1 MFIGSS
7 YNLSNKSFEPAVV
20 VNNTPVSQTDTH
32 KCLGVQIDEKLEDR
46 HIDMISCK
54 KASAGIGA
62 MRRIRP
68 FASSNS
74 LEKVCKSL
82 VQPYFDYRSPL
93 WDNCRNLLKDKFHR
107 FKSRAPTV
115 NTSASYDI
123 CSADLIEALFWDT
136 LDKKRLRAKSVLM
149 YKILNNDPTTNL
161 RNSFVRR
168 NTNQTNY
175 HLRND
180 VTDLTLTKPE
190 SEFYM
195 QWCYD
200 LEPTSK

>member
-1 MFIGSS
+1 M
-7 YNLSNKSFEPAVV
+7 

-46 HIDMISCK
+46 HIDMISWISCR

-68 FASSNS
+68 FAPSNS

-82 VQPYFDYRSPL
+82 EQPYFDYRSPL
-93 WDNCRNLLKDKFHR
+93 WVNCRNLLKDKIHR
-107 FKSRAPTV
+107 FQSRAPTV
-115 NTSASYDI
+115 ITSASYYI
-123 CSADLIEALFWDT
+123 RSADLIEALSWDT
-136 LDKKRLRAKSVLM
+136 LDKRRLRAKSTLV
-149 YKILNNDPTTNL
+149 YKRLNDVPLPNIRT
-161 RNSFVRR
+161 SFVRR
-168 NTNQTNY
+168 NAINQANY
-175 HLRND
+175 HLRNN
-180 VTDLTLTKPE
+180 VTDLTLTEPE
-190 SEFYM
+190 SEFLKKKFYI